1 MTTKAEI
8 LEELVAVGAMN
19 FLCDMTLAGL
29 IGMHAKVLTPGVA
42 VECVVS
48 YPLLAKLIDKSI
60 ATTIDAIEVMIA
72 FSALDKVAVAI
83 CSSEDGRGKTSSYGT
98 VAVTVH
104 IIGWGRLF
112 PDGSKSFVVDG
123 PNLVDA
129 TQGSIGLGAPWVV
142 VGDKEPL
149 EMSADTIFG
158 TFSQTGLRFQ

>member
-1 MTTKAEI
+1 MTPEAEE
-8 LEELVAVGAMN
+8 LEEFVALGAMN

-42 VECVVS
+42 VERVVS

-60 ATTIDAIEVMIA
+60 ATTIDTIEVMIA
-72 FSALDKVAVAI
+72 LSALDKVVVAI
-83 CSSEDGRGKTSSYGT
+83 CSSGKGRGKTLAYRIIA
-98 VAVTVH
+98 VAIH

-123 PNLVDA
+123 TYLIDA
-129 TQGSIGLGAPWVV
+129 TQGSIGLGAPWIV

>member
-1 MTTKAEI
+1 MTPEAEE
-8 LEELVAVGAMN
+8 LEEFVALGAMN
-19 FLCDMTLAGL
+19 LLCDMTLAGL

-42 VECVVS
+42 VERVVS
-48 YPLLAKLIDKSI
+48 YPLLTKLIDKSI

-72 FSALDKVAVAI
+72 LSALDKVAVAI

-98 VAVTVH
+98 VAVAIH

-123 PNLVDA
+123 TYLIDA
-129 TQGSIGLGAPWVV
+129 TQGSIGLGAPWIV